1 MNHLKDSFLGTCA
14 QDYINYIKNI
24 LVSDRENFFGKHKNP
39 GISIGDFLIE
49 SAQSFIFIFDEWDF
63 CFNENFMSEND
74 IMLYDPTR
82 SGYIFDGWLEGNIIE
97 LEKLIKAINKTNSL
111 TYIESESITDI
122 IAKRDALGLKLS
134 VLRSFIDTASEK
146 IDRYS
151 NKEIKILSTVN
162 VSEKQ
167 EEVDK
172 LSKEYR
178 IIDTKLQGLNWTID
192 LVE

>member
-1 MNHLKDSFLGTCA
+1 MIQLMKLAEALNLRADVQKRIASLKERLIRNA
-14 QDYINYIKNI
+14 KVQ
-24 LVSDRENFFGKHKNP
+24 E
-39 GISIGDFLIE
+39 GDVPAE
-49 SAQSFIFIFDEWDF
+49 
-63 CFNENFMSEND
+63 
-74 IMLYDPTR
+74 DPVVLLKE
-82 SGYIFDGWLEGNIIE
+82 LEGNIIE

-111 TYIESESITDI
+111 TYIEGESITDI